1 MSDVTTISWP
11 TYRRSGG
18 IFYYPS
24 IHPSKD
30 LQPPRAVEPIMPW
43 HTFVLR
49 SYVHRSS
56 KLPILTI
63 MLSQTPFSKPN
74 SHFPRLFM
82 SQPSLF
88 GASFTSK
95 IVLCSSPLMRSSL
108 IILLSTRASSPSN
121 FSIGFG
127 VKASRT
133 KWLSQCGQYS
143 SDSSNSW
150 ASFRKVFLHFLQAK
164 VCGLY

>member
-1 MSDVTTISWP
+1 
-11 TYRRSGG
+11 
-18 IFYYPS
+18 
-24 IHPSKD
+24 
-30 LQPPRAVEPIMPW
+30 
-43 HTFVLR
+43 
-49 SYVHRSS
+49 
-56 KLPILTI
+56 

-74 SHFPRLFM
+74 SHSPGLFL

-108 IILLSTRASSPSN
+108 SILLSTRASSPSN

-164 VCGLY
+164 VCGLYQHSSDKKKRRAHHFSPLGQGMIFSLMVTIRTVKPFSTYILLKPIHCSEEGPYSMAI